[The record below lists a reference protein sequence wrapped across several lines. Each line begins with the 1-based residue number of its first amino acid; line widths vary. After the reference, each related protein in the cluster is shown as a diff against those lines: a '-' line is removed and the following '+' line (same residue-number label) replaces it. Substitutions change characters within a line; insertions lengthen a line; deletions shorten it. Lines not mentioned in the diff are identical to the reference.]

1 MLFTLAWRNIWRNYR
16 RSVLVL
22 LSVVIGLI
30 AIILYDSLS
39 IGMIQQML
47 DNQIGAHVSHIQVHK
62 KGFNDNPVI
71 QNYLPDPARVRQ
83 LLAQQKGVAHFSER
97 VITFGIVSSATGA
110 SGVSMVGIYPQQEVQ
125 ITKIKNSLVEGRYLG
140 DAPHEIVIGRKLAE
154 KLDVGLGDK
163 VVAMASALSGAIGSD
178 VFRVVG
184 IYETFSSE
192 FDKSHAYV
200 YLPNLQQ
207 MLEFESQ
214 ISEFAVIL
222 GNLERQNEVQAA
234 LVQEL
239 GSGYEVLT
247 YKQLLPLL
255 VMQVD
260 VYKETIFIFY
270 AIIGIAMMFGI
281 INTMLMSVFER
292 IHEFGVLMAVGMK
305 NRRLFVMILL
315 EAFLLGISGTVIGA
329 VIGYLIYLPLADSG
343 INLSAFA
350 DGLNSIG
357 SGSVIYPIL
366 TPESIVSA
374 IFVIPAIAVLGAIY
388 PALRAARLD
397 PITAIRHV

>member
-1 MLFTLAWRNIWRNYR
+1 
-16 RSVLVL
+16 
-22 LSVVIGLI
+22 
-30 AIILYDSLS
+30 
-39 IGMIQQML
+39 
-47 DNQIGAHVSHIQVHK
+47 
-62 KGFNDNPVI
+62 
-71 QNYLPDPARVRQ
+71 
-83 LLAQQKGVAHFSER
+83 
-97 VITFGIVSSATGA
+97 
-110 SGVSMVGIYPQQEVQ
+110 
-125 ITKIKNSLVEGRYLG
+125 
-140 DAPHEIVIGRKLAE
+140 
-154 KLDVGLGDK
+154 
-163 VVAMASALSGAIGSD
+163 
-178 VFRVVG
+178 
-184 IYETFSSE
+184 
-192 FDKSHAYV
+192 
-200 YLPNLQQ
+200 
-207 MLEFESQ
+207 
-214 ISEFAVIL
+214 FAVIL
-222 GNLERQNEVQAA
+222 GNLEQQNEVQAT

>member
-1 MLFTLAWRNIWRNYR
+1 MTTDTSLTVYIDFKSPYAYLAIE
-16 RSVLVL
+16 
-22 LSVVIGLI
+22 
-30 AIILYDSLS
+30 
-39 IGMIQQML
+39 
-47 DNQIGAHVSHIQVHK
+47 
-62 KGFNDNPVI
+62 PT
-71 QNYLPDPARVRQ
+71 RQ
-83 LLAQQKGVAHFSER
+83 
-97 VITFGIVSSATGA
+97 
-110 SGVSMVGIYPQQEVQ
+110 
-125 ITKIKNSLVEGRYLG
+125 
-140 DAPHEIVIGRKLAE
+140 
-154 KLDVGLGDK
+154 
-163 VVAMASALSGAIGSD
+163 
-178 VFRVVG
+178 
-184 IYETFSSE
+184 
-192 FDKSHAYV
+192 
-200 YLPNLQQ
+200 
-207 MLEFESQ
+207 
-214 ISEFAVIL
+214 
-222 GNLERQNEVQAA
+222 